1 MDKMELP
8 PVTPDGVLAEI
19 QGKGL
24 HSIRHII
31 FELSRQVAPEQA
43 LALARVLYLKPDV
56 HGAMAAA
63 LLAGHVSYVVPE
75 ALRFLRETVT
85 LHPHLKVQDCLARGL
100 DHWLL
105 NVGFE
110 RGMVELKDWGRDPRE
125 FARRAAVEAPRPW
138 TRRDYFKARPQ
149 EAIRFVAGFKADP
162 SPYVRFSVGSAFGE
176 MGKDHPD
183 LVRAELEG
191 WNTKDPII
199 SNTYTF
205 AARHLHSKMGR
216 VFTAPATPTA

>member
-1 MDKMELP
+1 MEKMELP

-19 QGKGL
+19 QGKGI

-31 FELSRQVAPEQA
+31 FDLSRQLAPEQA
-43 LALARVLYLKPDV
+43 LALARVLYQKPDV

-63 LLAGHVSYVVPE
+63 LLAGHVSYVLPE
-75 ALRFLRETVT
+75 ALRFLRETVA
-85 LHPHLKVQDCLARGL
+85 LHPHLKVQDCLAKGL

-110 RGMVELKDWGRDPRE
+110 RGMKELKEWGRDPHE

-138 TRRDYFKARPQ
+138 TRRDYFKTRPK
-149 EAIRFVAGFKADP
+149 EAIAFVAGFKADP
-162 SPYVRFSVGSAFGE
+162 SPYVRFSVGAAIGE
-176 MGKDHPD
+176 MSKDQPE
-183 LVRAELEG
+183 LVRAELES

-199 SNTYTF
+199 GNTYVF
-205 AARHLHSKMGR
+205 AARHLHSKMGG
-216 VFTAPATPTA
+216 VFTAPAAPAA